1 MTVLLVGL
9 GGVAL
14 VLPGLRPSLSLR
26 GNPRWFAPLDAIAL
40 ALGAAAVLA
49 GLTLSAA
56 VGVLHLV
63 TGTALARYDGHL
75 APGGLAA
82 SIASAIVLA
91 IVGRNLA
98 RAAGRA
104 RRATG
109 VARAEAWVG
118 RHHAFGDHE
127 VVVLPTSE
135 LVAYSVDGSPPQVV
149 VSEGFEAQVGADMA
163 AFVIDHERAHL
174 RRRHRRLLVVS
185 ALVDATFGFVPM
197 VRRSALA
204 LMLAVERAADEAAA
218 GPDRQRRHRLAAA
231 MRDLAATGSRSMPVE
246 AVTYRAAG
254 LASPPPRASRPE
266 LLAVAGLVA
275 LGLAVVGTA
284 LHIGI
289 EAPAVVA
296 CLR

>member
-1 MTVLLVGL
+1 
-9 GGVAL
+9 
-14 VLPGLRPSLSLR
+14 
-26 GNPRWFAPLDAIAL
+26 
-40 ALGAAAVLA
+40 
-49 GLTLSAA
+49 
-56 VGVLHLV
+56 
-63 TGTALARYDGHL
+63 
-75 APGGLAA
+75 
-82 SIASAIVLA
+82 
-91 IVGRNLA
+91 
-98 RAAGRA
+98 
-104 RRATG
+104 
-109 VARAEAWVG
+109 
-118 RHHAFGDHE
+118 
-127 VVVLPTSE
+127 
-135 LVAYSVDGSPPQVV
+135 VAYSVDGSPPQVV
-149 VSEGFEAQVGADMA
+149 VSEGFEARVGADMA

-174 RRRHRRLLVVS
+174 RRRDRRLLVVS

-218 GPDRQRRHRLAAA
+218 GPDRHRRHRLAAA
-231 MRDLAATGSRSMPVE
+231 MRDLAAAGSRSMPVE

-254 LASPPPRASRPE
+254 LASPPRASRPE